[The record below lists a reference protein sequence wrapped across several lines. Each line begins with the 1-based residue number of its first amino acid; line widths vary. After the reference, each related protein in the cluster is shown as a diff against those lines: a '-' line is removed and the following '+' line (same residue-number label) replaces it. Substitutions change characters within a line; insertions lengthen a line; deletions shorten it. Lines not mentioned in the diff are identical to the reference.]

1 MDEQTPAP
9 VEDIAPETVPE
20 ASAEPAEVPIEE
32 PVQEPEKALAD
43 TSEADAIMAA
53 HEAEIARLRAQLER
67 QEQVARLRE
76 DTDLVAE
83 FVRNGQSTP
92 AMSEAELKFVQVLGP
107 EQRDAYVALKQAS
120 PGYATMGR
128 KSLPNIQQDGHTT
141 PQQAQAQTEAL
152 LSEAGYRKGEDG
164 RWTR

>member
-1 MDEQTPAP
+1 MEEQATAP
-9 VEDIAPETVPE
+9 VEDIAPETAPE
-20 ASAEPAEVPIEE
+20 APAEQAEVLTEE

-43 TSEADAIMAA
+43 TSEADTIMAA
-53 HEAEIARLRAQLER
+53 HEAEIARLRAQLDQ

-76 DTDLVAE
+76 DTTLVAE
-83 FVRNGQSTP
+83 FVRSGQSTP
-92 AMSEAELKFVQVLGP
+92 AMSEVELRFVQTLSP
-107 EQRDAYVALKQAS
+107 EQRDSYVALKQAS

-128 KSLPNIQQDGHTT
+128 KSLPNIQQDGRAT

-152 LSEAGYRKGEDG
+152 LAEAGYRKGEDG

>member
-1 MDEQTPAP
+1 MEENRLRPRTSPRRR
-9 VEDIAPETVPE
+9 PEPPPNWRRCPPKSRSRSRE
-20 ASAEPAEVPIEE
+20 
-32 PVQEPEKALAD
+32 ALAD
-43 TSEADAIMAA
+43 TSELTPSWPPTSRDC
-53 HEAEIARLRAQLER
+53 LPAQLEQ

-76 DTDLVAE
+76 DTGLVAE
-83 FVRNGQSTP
+83 FVRSGRSTP
-92 AMSEAELKFVQVLGP
+92 AMSEVELRFVQTLSP

-128 KSLPNIQQDGHTT
+128 KSLPNIQQDGKST

-152 LSEAGYRKGEDG
+152 LAEAGYRRGEDG